1 MLLSSMGRM
10 TDDAV
15 TLHGLRRMLLAVLLL
30 GMTGTGIDLLLL
42 GHFEDVAQFIPLL
55 LILAGIAAV
64 LWNASGHK
72 RWSIV
77 AVQVVMV
84 LFIAGGAL
92 GVYFHYDANVEFQQE
107 IDETVAGTRLLWKVL
122 RAKTPPALAPGTMML
137 LGLIGLAYVYRH
149 PAVALGDSLEEN
161 RDDA

>member
-1 MLLSSMGRM
+1 L
-10 TDDAV
+10 TDDAIA
-15 TLHGLRRMLLAVLLL
+15 LHGLRRMLRAILLL

-42 GHFEDVAQFIPLL
+42 GHFEDLAQLVPLL
-55 LILAGIAAV
+55 LVLAGIMAV

-77 AVQVVMV
+77 VVQIVMV

-92 GVYFHYDANVEFQQE
+92 GLYFHYDANVEFQQE
-107 IDETVAGTRLLWKVL
+107 IDESLRGTRLLWTAL
-122 RAKTPPALAPGTMML
+122 RAKTPPALAPATMML
-137 LGLIGLAYVYRH
+137 LGLIGLAHVYRH
-149 PAVALGDSLEEN
+149 PAVAPGDSLEEN